1 MSQLS
6 DRVRTE
12 IISAIDSDKLLLPT
26 LPEVALQVREVAEDP
41 NASVDK
47 LVKTIGHDASLTV
60 RIIKVANSPLLRA
73 SRQIDDLKMALMRLG
88 MEFTCNLATGLA
100 MEQMFQATSD
110 MVDKR
115 LRDVWSHSSEVA
127 GICHVLCRHHSN
139 LKADKATLAG
149 LVHKI
154 GVLPILTY
162 AEDHPSLLRDSMTL
176 DTVIEELHPIIG
188 EKILKTWDFPEELL
202 NVPSQYSKFTREIET
217 ADYADIVCVAMLQSY
232 MGTDHPMG
240 RVDYATVK
248 SFTRLGLD
256 SDMQSADAED
266 LSEEMAAA
274 TSLLMQD
281 SDTAEKTT
289 ARM

>member
-1 MSQLS
+1 MSQLAEKVQS
-6 DRVRTE
+6 E
-12 IISAIDSDKLLLPT
+12 IIAAIDSDQLLLPT
-26 LPEVALQVREVAEDP
+26 LPEVALRVREVAEDP
-41 NASVDK
+41 DASIDK
-47 LVKTIGHDASLTV
+47 LVEAIGHDASLTV

-88 MEFTCNLATGLA
+88 IEFTCNLATGLA

-110 MVDKR
+110 MIDKR
-115 LRDVWSHSSEVA
+115 LREVWSHSSEVA
-127 GICHVLCRHHSN
+127 GICHVLCRHHST

-176 DTVIEELHPIIG
+176 DTIIDQLHPIIG
-188 EKILKTWDFPEELL
+188 EKILLTWDFPEELL
-202 NVPSQYSKFTREIET
+202 KVPTDYMDFSRSVEA
-217 ADYADIVCVAMLQSY
+217 ADYADIVTVATLQSY

-240 RVDYATVK
+240 QVDYSTVTA
-248 SFTRLGLD
+248 FNRLGLD
-256 SDMQSADAED
+256 HDMQEADAED

-281 SDTAEKTT
+281 SAAGNSSS
-289 ARM
+289 ARF